1 MSERITEA
9 TRQEVYAR
17 IDRRFDAFVE
27 ELRAYA
33 RVPTI
38 SARREAEAEGAEA
51 TLALLGRHGV
61 EARLMDVPGGPPM
74 VVGEVPGPPGA
85 PTLILYNHY
94 DVQPVDPIEEWRR
107 PPFDPV
113 VEDGKLFARGVAD
126 TKGNTAAQAVA
137 QAAVRDV
144 VGAVPVNLRFM
155 VEGEE
160 EVGSPHLPAFA
171 RQHSALFQGAGATI
185 EGAGH
190 TPEGVPEVYMGS
202 KGILYVEL
210 RVRTAAVDQHSSLAA
225 SLPNPAWRL
234 LEALRVIRD
243 SKGRVLIPGFY
254 NGVPRPTREARDL
267 LRRNPFDPRAWQ
279 KAYGVTQV
287 FGGKTRLGRLL
298 AYCYNPTCNIDGIVS
313 GYTGP
318 GSKTINPAHAAVKL
332 DFRLLPGQRPLRVLA
347 ALKAHLRRKGFGDL
361 EVIQHSTFEPG
372 ASPVSSAI
380 GQTLIAACRD
390 VYGRPPAVFPW
401 MGGSSSTWFYTSRGT
416 PAALPPGVGY
426 SGSLIHAPNEHI
438 RLDDARR
445 AIKAFASL
453 ILLWPQASAGQRSA
467 ARSGARRR
475 RATASPNARET

>member
-1 MSERITEA
+1 VSDRITEA
-9 TRQEVYAR
+9 ARREVYAR

-27 ELRAYA
+27 ELRAYI

-38 SARREAEAEGAEA
+38 SARREAEAEGADA
-51 TLALLGRHGV
+51 TAAILGRHGV
-61 EARLMDVPGGPPM
+61 ETRLMDVPGGPPM
-74 VVGEVPGPPGA
+74 VVGEVPGTPGA
-85 PTLILYNHY
+85 GTLILYNHY
-94 DVQPVDPIEEWRR
+94 DVQPVDPLGQWRHE
-107 PPFDPV
+107 PFDPV
-113 VEDGKLFARGVAD
+113 IEDGKLHGRGVAD
-126 TKGNTAAQAVA
+126 TKGNVVAQAVA
-137 QAAVRDV
+137 QAAVREV
-144 VGAVPVNLRFM
+144 LGALPVSLRFM

-171 RQHSALFQGAGATI
+171 RRHPALFRGDGATI

-234 LEALRVIRD
+234 VAALRTIRD
-243 SKGRVLIPGFY
+243 ARGRVLIPGFY
-254 NGVPRPTREARDL
+254 QGVGRPTREALAL
-267 LRRNPFDPRAWQ
+267 LRQNPFDPRAWQ
-279 KAYGVTQV
+279 RAYGVTEV
-287 FGGKTRLGRLL
+287 FGGKTRLGRLI
-298 AYCYNPTCNIDGIVS
+298 AYCYNPTCNIDGLVS

-318 GSKTINPAHAAVKL
+318 GSKTINPAEAAAKL
-332 DFRLLPGQRPLRVLA
+332 DFRLLPGQRPLRILA
-347 ALKAHLRRKGFGDL
+347 ALKAHLRRKGFGDI

-372 ASPVSSAI
+372 ASPVSSPI
-380 GQTLIAACRD
+380 GEALLAACRD

-426 SGSLIHAPNEHI
+426 SGSLIHAPNEHV

-445 AIKAFASL
+445 AVKAFAAL
-453 ILLWPQASAGQRSA
+453 MLLWGQTLTSKQ
-467 ARSGARRR
+467 S
-475 RATASPNARET
+475 

>member
-1 MSERITEA
+1 MNDRTA
-9 TRQEVYAR
+9 QAARQDVYAR
-17 IDRRFDAFVE
+17 IDRRFDEFVE

-38 SARREAEAEGAEA
+38 SARREAEAEGAEFTRA
-51 TLALLGRHGV
+51 VLARHGV
-61 EARLMDVPGGPPM
+61 AARLLDVPGGPPM
-74 VVGEVPGPPGA
+74 VVGETAGPPGA

-94 DVQPVDPIEEWRR
+94 DVQPVDPLDEWKR

-126 TKGNTAAQAVA
+126 TKGNTVAQAVA
-137 QAAVRDV
+137 FAAVREV
-144 VGAVPVNLRFM
+144 MGAPPIGLRFM

-171 RQHSALFQGAGATI
+171 RKNPGLFRGAGATI

-190 TPEGVPEVYMGS
+190 TPDGVPEVYMGS

-234 LEALRVIRD
+234 IDALAVIRNRR
-243 SKGRVLIPGFY
+243 GRVLIPGFY
-254 NGVPRPTREARDL
+254 DGVPRPTQEAL
-267 LRRNPFDPRAWQ
+267 GFLRKNPFDPRAWQ
-279 KAYGVTQV
+279 KAYGVTEV
-287 FGGKTRLGRLL
+287 FGGKTRLGRLV

-332 DFRLLPGQRPLRVLA
+332 DFRLVPGQRPLRILA
-347 ALKAHLRRKGFGDL
+347 ALKAHLRRKGFGDI

-372 ASPVSSAI
+372 ASPAASPI
-380 GQTLIAACRD
+380 GQALMAACQD

-401 MGGSSSTWFYTSRGT
+401 MGGSSSTFFYTSRGT

-445 AIKAFASL
+445 AIKAFAAL
-453 ILLWPQASAGQRSA
+453 MLLWGQA
-467 ARSGARRR
+467 
-475 RATASPNARET
+475 

>member
-1 MSERITEA
+1 MTDRIPEA

-17 IDRRFDAFVE
+17 IDRRFDEFVE

-38 SARREAEAEGAEA
+38 SARREAEAEGADF
-51 TLALLGRHGV
+51 TRALLGRHGV

-74 VVGEVPGPPGA
+74 VVGEVAGA
-85 PTLILYNHY
+85 PDAGTLILYNHY
-94 DVQPVDPIEEWRR
+94 DVQPVDPIEQWRR
-107 PPFDPV
+107 APFDPI
-113 VEDGKLFARGVAD
+113 VEDGKLYARGVAD
-126 TKGNTAAQAVA
+126 TKGNVVAQAVA
-137 QAAVRDV
+137 QAAIRDV
-144 VGAVPVNLRFM
+144 LGTMSIRLRFM

-171 RQHSALFQGAGATI
+171 RQHPALFRGDGATI
-185 EGAGH
+185 EGVGH
-190 TPEGVPEVYMGS
+190 TPEGVPELYMGS

-234 LEALRVIRD
+234 LAALSVIRD
-243 SKGRVLIPGFY
+243 VRGRVLIPGFY
-254 NGVPRPTREARDL
+254 DGVPRPTREALGL
-267 LRRNPFDPRAWQ
+267 LRKNPFDPRAWQ
-279 KAYGVTQV
+279 KAYGVTGV
-287 FGGKTRLGRLL
+287 FGGKTRLGRLV
-298 AYCYNPTCNIDGIVS
+298 AYCYNPTCNIDGLVS

-318 GSKTINPAHAAVKL
+318 GSKTINPAHAAAKL

-347 ALKAHLRRKGFGDL
+347 ALKAHLRRKGFTDV

-372 ASPVSSAI
+372 ASPVSSRI
-380 GQTLIAACRD
+380 GEALVAACRD

-438 RLDDARR
+438 RLEDARR
-445 AIKAFASL
+445 AIKAFAAL
-453 ILLWPQASAGQRSA
+453 MLLWGQTLTSKQ
-467 ARSGARRR
+467 S
-475 RATASPNARET
+475 

>member
-1 MSERITEA
+1 VTDRITQA
-9 TRQEVYAR
+9 TRQEIYER
-17 IDRRFDAFVE
+17 IDRRFDEFVE
-27 ELRAYA
+27 ELRAYI

-51 TLALLGRHGV
+51 TRAILARHGV
-61 EARLMDVPGGPPM
+61 ETRLMEVPGGPSM
-74 VVGEVPGPPGA
+74 VVGEVAGSPGA
-85 PTLILYNHY
+85 ETLILYNHY
-94 DVQPVDPIEEWRR
+94 DVQPVDPLDQWRHA
-107 PPFDPV
+107 PFDPV
-113 VEDGKLFARGVAD
+113 VADGKLHGRGVAD
-126 TKGNTAAQAVA
+126 TKGNVVAQAVA
-137 QAAVRDV
+137 QAVIRDV
-144 VGAVPVNLRFM
+144 VGSLPVSLRFM

-171 RQHSALFQGAGATI
+171 RRHPALFRGAGATI

-190 TPEGVPEVYMGS
+190 TPKGVPEVYMGS

-234 LEALRVIRD
+234 LAALRTIRD
-243 SKGRVLIPGFY
+243 ERGRVLIPGFY
-254 NGVPRPTREARDL
+254 AGVGRPTREALTL
-267 LRRNPFDPRAWQ
+267 LRKNPFDPQAWQ
-279 KAYGVTQV
+279 KAYGVTGV

-298 AYCYNPTCNIDGIVS
+298 AYCYNPTCNIDGLVS

-318 GSKTINPAHAAVKL
+318 GSKTINPAEAAAKL
-332 DFRLLPGQRPLRVLA
+332 DFRLLPGQRPLRILA
-347 ALKAHLRRKGFGDL
+347 ALKAHLRKKGFGDI

-372 ASPVSSAI
+372 ASPVTSRI
-380 GQTLIAACRD
+380 GETLIAACQD

-426 SGSLIHAPNEHI
+426 SGSLIHAPNEHV

-445 AIKAFASL
+445 AIKAFAAMM
-453 ILLWPQASAGQRSA
+453 LLWGQTLTSKQF
-467 ARSGARRR
+467 
-475 RATASPNARET
+475 

>member
-1 MSERITEA
+1 VTDRIAEA

-27 ELRAYA
+27 ELRAYI

-51 TLALLGRHGV
+51 TRAILGRHGV
-61 EARLMDVPGGPPM
+61 ETRLMDVPGGPAM
-74 VVGEVPGPPGA
+74 VVGDVSGVPGA
-85 PTLILYNHY
+85 PTVILYNHY
-94 DVQPVDPIEEWRR
+94 DVQPVDPLDQWRHE
-107 PPFDPV
+107 PFDPV
-113 VEDGKLFARGVAD
+113 VEDGKLHGRGVAD
-126 TKGNTAAQAVA
+126 TKGNVVAQAVA

-144 VGAVPVNLRFM
+144 LGTLPVNLRFM

-160 EVGSPHLPAFA
+160 EIGSPHLPAFA
-171 RQHSALFQGAGATI
+171 RRHPALFRGDGATI

-234 LEALRVIRD
+234 LAALRTIRD
-243 SKGRVLIPGFY
+243 ARGRVLIPGFY
-254 NGVPRPTREARDL
+254 AGVSRPTRQALAL
-267 LRRNPFDPRAWQ
+267 LRKNPFDPRAWQ
-279 KAYGVTQV
+279 KAYGVTEV
-287 FGGKTRLGRLL
+287 FGGKTRLGRLI
-298 AYCYNPTCNIDGIVS
+298 AYCYNPTCNIDGLLS

-318 GSKTINPAHAAVKL
+318 GSKTINPADATAKL
-332 DFRLLPGQRPLRVLA
+332 DFRLVPGQRPLRILA
-347 ALKAHLRRKGFGDL
+347 ALKAHLRQKGFGDI

-372 ASPVSSAI
+372 ASPVSSSI
-380 GQTLIAACRD
+380 GESLMAACRD
-390 VYGRPPAVFPW
+390 VYGRSPAVFPW

-445 AIKAFASL
+445 AIKAFAAMMM
-453 ILLWPQASAGQRSA
+453 LWDRGPTSRRS
-467 ARSGARRR
+467 
-475 RATASPNARET
+475 